1 MKLSSITNRWIARLM
16 LVCGMFAQGIVAVHA
31 CEVMHSQAL
40 AVKTADM
47 AERHCHPSSG
57 SANAN
62 GNACLEHCSMGNQI
76 SIDQVVADFVTPNKI
91 TLVVAIPAEVN
102 VLPTHVNSSLVLDTG
117 PPVSIRFCSFQI

>member
-1 MKLSSITNRWIARLM
+1 MKLSSITNRWIVRLM
-16 LVCGMFAQGIVAVHA
+16 LALGMFAQGIVAVHA

-40 AVKTADM
+40 AVKESDM
-47 AERHCHPSSG
+47 TKMHCHHNSNST
-57 SANAN
+57 NT
-62 GNACLEHCSMGNQI
+62 NACLEHCTMGNQI

-91 TLVVAIPAEVN
+91 TLVVAIPADVN